1 MWRDKNVNKPIIA
14 VSTYVKKE
22 KVVVTNKHGKVTEKL
37 RMIQE
42 KNNSMNGS
50 GIRNQ
55 MISYKKKKKNGK
67 KVKWWKQMFALSFE
81 VTLVNYFIFT
91 LHDQR

>member
-1 MWRDKNVNKPIIA
+1 
-14 VSTYVKKE
+14 
-22 KVVVTNKHGKVTEKL
+22 
-37 RMIQE
+37 
-42 KNNSMNGS
+42 MNGS

-55 MISYKKKKKNGK
+55 MISYQKKKKNGK
-67 KVKWWKQMFALSFE
+67 KVKRGKQMFALSFE

>member
-1 MWRDKNVNKPIIA
+1 
-14 VSTYVKKE
+14 
-22 KVVVTNKHGKVTEKL
+22 
-37 RMIQE
+37 
-42 KNNSMNGS
+42 MNGS

-55 MISYKKKKKNGK
+55 MISYQKKKKNGK